1 MTSGGE
7 RQPLVAVFSSV
18 PLLSE
23 AIALSLEG
31 IANVRGF
38 PARRGDPT
46 GLLSALTPAAVVVDD
61 TAEAEAV
68 RRWAEGRD
76 VLLVHVLLHKR
87 KIRLLRHG
95 EWQESIGAS
104 SDAIRNAIAGSLY
117 AHDGVR
123 P

>member
-1 MTSGGE
+1 MTGIDE
-7 RQPLVAVFSSV
+7 RQPLVAVLSSV

-23 AIALSLEG
+23 AISLSLDG

-38 PARRGDPT
+38 PAQRGDPI
-46 GLLSALTPAAVVVDD
+46 GLLEALAPAAVVVDD

-68 RRWAEGRD
+68 RQWAEDQG
-76 VLLVHVLLHKR
+76 VPLVHVRLHKR

-104 SDAIRNAIAGSLY
+104 AEAIRNVIAGSLY
-117 AHDGVR
+117 AHDGAGS
-123 P
+123 